1 MTTNEELTVSTI
13 RVLCADAI
21 EKAKSGHPG
30 ICLGS
35 APMAYTLWAKHLKH
49 NPKNPGFFDRDRF
62 ILSAGHGSML
72 LYSLLHLFGYG
83 LTKEDL
89 MRFRQH
95 TSKTPGHP
103 EYGVTAGV
111 EVSTGPLGQGV
122 ANAVGFALAERL
134 LADKFNREDAKLI
147 DHYTYALCG
156 DGCMME
162 GIENEAAS
170 LAGTLKLGKLIV
182 LYDSNRITIEGSTD
196 LAFTEDVGKRHEAL
210 GWQVL
215 RVTDGEDM
223 EQISAAITLAKA
235 EKQKPSLIIVDTVI
249 GYGSPLA
256 GTAKC
261 HGAPL
266 GAENVKELRKSLGY
280 KLKPFEVS
288 PQVVEHIESLQPT
301 FAKYE
306 ADWNRAVKAYRTKY
320 PEDYEEFQRWRKG
333 EIDFSAL
340 DGIYGDAPK
349 KEEAGRASSQR
360 ILNAIAEQNRFV
372 VGGSADLA
380 TSNMVVISDGGEVS
394 ATESGRNI
402 HFGIREHAM
411 GAIANGMY
419 LHGGILPF
427 CATFAVFSDYMKG
440 AMRMS
445 ALMNIPV
452 VYVFSHDSIGVG
464 EDGPTHQPIEQLTM
478 LRSIPNIKVFRPAD
492 SKEVAAA
499 YESAWTGKTP
509 TAIVVSRQA
518 LKQHKTTGPNA
529 LYGGY
534 IVADSDKETP
544 DVILIATGSELTLAL
559 EAKKALKNEN
569 IDARVVSM
577 PCMELFDIQTQKYR
591 ESVLPSGVRARVAI
605 EAGRST
611 PWYKYVGIDGE
622 CCCIDTFGMSAP
634 ADVMFEVCG
643 FTSDNVVQLAKK
655 TVKKC
660 QKASAFIP
668 TGDDTEENA

>member
-1 MTTNEELTVSTI
+1 MTTNEELTVSTM

-30 ICLGS
+30 ICLGA
-35 APMAYTLWAKHLKH
+35 APTAYTLWAKHLKH

-62 ILSAGHGSML
+62 VLSAGHGSML

-215 RVTDGEDM
+215 RVTDGEDI

-235 EKQKPSLIIVDTVI
+235 EKEKPSLIVVNTVI

-266 GAENVKELRKSLGY
+266 GADNVKELRKSLGY

-288 PQVVEHIESLQPT
+288 PQVTEHIELLQPT
-301 FAKYE
+301 FSKYE
-306 ADWNRAVKAYRTKY
+306 ADWNRAVKSYKTKY

-333 EIDFSAL
+333 EIDFSSL
-340 DGIYGDAPK
+340 DSIYGDAPK

-360 ILNAIAEQNRFV
+360 ILNAIAEQNGFV

-380 TSNMVVISDGGEVS
+380 TSNMVVIKDGGEVS

-419 LHGGILPF
+419 LHGGLLPF

-559 EAKKALKNEN
+559 ESKKALKEEN

-668 TGDDTEENA
+668 TDDGEENA

>member
-1 MTTNEELTVSTI
+1 MTNEELTVSTL
-13 RVLCADAI
+13 RMLSTEAI

-30 ICLGS
+30 ICLGA
-35 APMAYTLWAKHLKH
+35 APIGFTLFAKHLKH
-49 NPKNPGFFDRDRF
+49 NPKDPAFFDRDRF
-62 ILSAGHGSML
+62 VLSAGHGSAL
-72 LYSLLHLFGYG
+72 LYSLFHVFGYG

-122 ANAVGFALAERL
+122 ANAVGFALAERV
-134 LADKFNREDAKLI
+134 LARRFNKPDCTI
-147 DHYTYALCG
+147 VDHYTYALCG

-170 LAGTLKLGKLIV
+170 FAGTQKLDKLIV
-182 LYDSNRITIEGSTD
+182 LYDSNHITIEGSTD

-215 RVTDGEDM
+215 RVNDGESID
-223 EQISAAITLAKA
+223 QISAAITLAKA
-235 EKQKPSLIIVDTVI
+235 EKQKPSLIIINTTI

-256 GTAKC
+256 GTCKC

-266 GAENVKELRKSLGY
+266 GADNIKALRKALGY
-280 KLKPFEVS
+280 KTPAFDVA
-288 PQVVEHIESLQPT
+288 PQVTDYIAELAPA

-306 ADWNRAVKAYRTKY
+306 SDWNKAVKTYKTKY

-333 EIDFSAL
+333 NIDFAEL
-340 DGIYGDAPK
+340 DCIYDKPQK
-349 KEEAGRASSQR
+349 DEATRASSQR
-360 ILNAIAEQNRFV
+360 ILNAIAEKNPFV

-380 TSNMVVISDGGEVS
+380 TSNMVVINDGGDMS
-394 ATESGRNI
+394 AEESGRNI

-411 GAIANGMY
+411 GAICNGMY
-419 LHGGILPF
+419 LHGGLLPF
-427 CATFAVFSDYMKG
+427 CATFTVFADYMKS
-440 AMRMS
+440 AIRMS

-452 VYVFSHDSIGVG
+452 VYILSHDSIGVG
-464 EDGPTHQPIEQLTM
+464 EDGPTHQPIEQLEM

-492 SKEVAAA
+492 SKETAAA
-499 YESAWTGKTP
+499 YESAWTGKSP
-509 TAIVVSRQA
+509 TAIVLSRQS
-518 LKQHKTTGPNA
+518 LKQLDCTGTDA

-534 IVADSDKETP
+534 IAADSDKETP
-544 DVILIATGSELTLAL
+544 DVILISNGSELALAL
-559 EAKKALKNEN
+559 DAKKRLAADK

-577 PCMELFDIQTQKYR
+577 PCKELFDIQTVKYR
-591 ESVLPSGVRARVAI
+591 ESILPSNVRARVAV
-605 EAGRST
+605 EAGRSVG
-611 PWYKYVGIDGE
+611 WYKYVGLDGE

-634 ADVMFEVCG
+634 ANIMFEICG
-643 FTSDNVVQLAKK
+643 FNTDTVIKLAKK
-655 TVKKC
+655 TIKNC
-660 QKASAFIP
+660 AKAEALI
-668 TGDDTEENA
+668 GAAKENDQ

>member
-1 MTTNEELTVSTI
+1 MNMTNDELTISTI
-13 RVLCADAI
+13 RVLSAEAI

-30 ICLGS
+30 ICLGA
-35 APMAYTLWAKHLKH
+35 APAAYTLFSRVLKH
-49 NPKNPGFFDRDRF
+49 NPKNPNFFDRDRF
-62 ILSAGHGSML
+62 VLSAGHGSAL
-72 LYSLLHLFGYG
+72 LYSLLHIFGYG
-83 LTKEDL
+83 LSKEDL

-111 EVSTGPLGQGV
+111 EVSTGPLGQGI
-122 ANAVGFALAERL
+122 ANAVGFALAEKI
-134 LADKFNREDAKLI
+134 LADKFNESDLKLV

-182 LYDSNRITIEGSTD
+182 IYDSNRITIDGSTD

-215 RVTDGEDM
+215 KVNDGENIDSI
-223 EQISAAITLAKA
+223 EAALKLAKD
-235 EKQKPSLIIVDTVI
+235 ETEKPSLVIVNTTI

-256 GTAKC
+256 GTSKC

-266 GAENVKELRKSLGY
+266 GADNVKQLRANLGY
-280 KLKPFEVS
+280 KAKPFEVVS
-288 PQVVEHIESLQPT
+288 QVTDHIASLAPT
-301 FAKYE
+301 FNKYE
-306 ADWNRAVKAYRTKY
+306 SEWNKIVKAYKTKY
-320 PEDYEEFQRWRKG
+320 PEKYEEFQVWRKG
-333 EIDFSAL
+333 EIDFEAL
-340 DGIYGDAPK
+340 DSIYDMPEK
-349 KEEAGRASSQR
+349 NEATRVSSQR
-360 ILNAIAEQNRFV
+360 ILNKIAEQNPFV
-372 VGGSADLA
+372 FGGSADLA
-380 TSNMVVISDGGEVS
+380 TSNMVVIANGGDLS
-394 ATESGRNI
+394 ATELGRNI

-419 LHGGILPF
+419 LHGGLLPF
-427 CATFAVFSDYMKG
+427 CATFTVFSDYMK
-440 AMRMS
+440 AAIRMS

-452 VYVFSHDSIGVG
+452 VYIFSHDSIGVG
-464 EDGPTHQPIEQLTM
+464 EDGPTHQPVEQLAM
-478 LRSIPNIKVFRPAD
+478 LRTIPNIKVFRPAD
-492 SKEVAAA
+492 SKETAAA

-509 TAIVVSRQA
+509 TVIVLSRQS
-518 LKQHKTTGPNA
+518 LPQLDCTGTDA

-534 IVADSDKETP
+534 IVADSEKETP
-544 DVILIATGSELTLAL
+544 DTILISNGSELSLAL
-559 EAKKALKNEN
+559 AAKKQLKKEG

-591 ESVLPSGVRARVAI
+591 ESVLPSKVRARVAI

-611 PWYKYVGIDGE
+611 CWYKYVGIDGE

-634 ADVMFEVCG
+634 ADVMFEICG
-643 FTSDNVVQLAKK
+643 FNVDNVVKLAKK
-655 TVKKC
+655 TVKTCTK
-660 QKASAFIP
+660 SAEVIP
-668 TGDDTEENA
+668 TGGSDDE

>member
-1 MTTNEELTVSTI
+1 MTNDELTISTI
-13 RVLCADAI
+13 RVLSAEAI

-30 ICLGS
+30 ICLGA
-35 APMAYTLWAKHLKH
+35 APAAYTLFSRVLKH
-49 NPKNPGFFDRDRF
+49 NPKNPNFFDRDRF
-62 ILSAGHGSML
+62 VLSAGHGSAL
-72 LYSLLHLFGYG
+72 LYSLLHIFGYG
-83 LTKEDL
+83 LSKEDL

-111 EVSTGPLGQGV
+111 EVSTGPLGQGI
-122 ANAVGFALAERL
+122 ANAVGFALAEKI
-134 LADKFNREDAKLI
+134 LADKFNESDLKLV

-182 LYDSNRITIEGSTD
+182 IYDSNRITIDGSTD

-215 RVTDGEDM
+215 KVNDGENIDSI
-223 EQISAAITLAKA
+223 EAALKLAKD
-235 EKQKPSLIIVDTVI
+235 ETEKPSLVIVNTTI

-256 GTAKC
+256 GTSKC

-266 GAENVKELRKSLGY
+266 GADNVKQLRANLGY
-280 KLKPFEVS
+280 KAKPFEVVS
-288 PQVVEHIESLQPT
+288 QVTDHIASLAPT
-301 FAKYE
+301 FNKYE
-306 ADWNRAVKAYRTKY
+306 SEWNKIVKAYKTKY
-320 PEDYEEFQRWRKG
+320 PEKYEEFQVWRKG
-333 EIDFSAL
+333 EIDFEAL
-340 DGIYGDAPK
+340 DSIYDMPEK
-349 KEEAGRASSQR
+349 NEATRVSSQR
-360 ILNAIAEQNRFV
+360 ILNKIAEQNPFV
-372 VGGSADLA
+372 FGGSADLA
-380 TSNMVVISDGGEVS
+380 TSNMVVIANGGDLS
-394 ATESGRNI
+394 ATELGRNI

-419 LHGGILPF
+419 LHGGLLPF
-427 CATFAVFSDYMKG
+427 CATFTVFSDYMK
-440 AMRMS
+440 AAIRMS

-452 VYVFSHDSIGVG
+452 VYIFSHDSIGVG
-464 EDGPTHQPIEQLTM
+464 EDGPTHQPVEQLAM
-478 LRSIPNIKVFRPAD
+478 LRTIPNIKVFRPAD
-492 SKEVAAA
+492 SKETAAA

-509 TAIVVSRQA
+509 TVIVLSRQS
-518 LKQHKTTGPNA
+518 LPQLDCTGTDA

-534 IVADSDKETP
+534 IVADSEKETP
-544 DVILIATGSELTLAL
+544 DTILISNGSELSLAL
-559 EAKKALKNEN
+559 AAKKQLKKEG

-591 ESVLPSGVRARVAI
+591 ESVLPSKVRARVAI

-611 PWYKYVGIDGE
+611 CWYKYVGIDGE

-634 ADVMFEVCG
+634 ADVMFEICG
-643 FTSDNVVQLAKK
+643 FNVDNVVKLAKK
-655 TVKKC
+655 TVKTCTK
-660 QKASAFIP
+660 SAEVIP
-668 TGDDTEENA
+668 TGGSDDE

>member
-1 MTTNEELTVSTI
+1 MTNEELTISTM

-30 ICLGS
+30 ICLGA
-35 APMAYTLWAKHLKH
+35 APTAFTLWSTHLKH
-49 NPKNPGFFDRDRF
+49 NPKNPAFFDRDRF
-62 ILSAGHGSML
+62 VLSAGHGSML
-72 LYSLLHLFGYG
+72 LYSLLHLFNYG

-89 MRFRQH
+89 MRFRQQ

-122 ANAVGFALAERL
+122 ANAVGFALAEKI
-134 LADKFNREDAKLI
+134 LADKFNQPDAKLI
-147 DHYTYALCG
+147 DHNTYALCG

-170 LAGTLKLGKLIV
+170 LAGTLHLGKLIV

-215 RVTDGEDM
+215 RVNNGEDID
-223 EQISAAITLAKA
+223 EISAAITLAKA
-235 EKQKPSLIIVDTVI
+235 EKDKPSLIIVNTTI

-256 GTAKC
+256 GTEKC

-266 GAENVKELRKSLGY
+266 GEANIKALRKTLGY
-280 KLKPFEVS
+280 KYAPFEVA
-288 PQVVEHIESLQPT
+288 PQVTDYIAEMQPR

-306 ADWNRAVKAYRTKY
+306 SDWNRAVKAYKTKY
-320 PEDYEEFQRWRKG
+320 PELYEEFQRWRKC
-333 EIDFSAL
+333 EIDFSTL
-340 DGIYGDAPK
+340 DSIYDKPQK
-349 KEEAGRASSQR
+349 DEAGRASSQR
-360 ILNAIAEQNRFV
+360 ILNTIAEQNPFV
-372 VGGSADLA
+372 IGGSADLA
-380 TSNMVVISDGGEVS
+380 TSNMVVIKDGGDIS
-394 ATESGRNI
+394 ASNTPGRNI

-411 GAIANGMY
+411 GAIVNGMY

-427 CATFAVFSDYMKG
+427 CATFAVFSDYMK
-440 AMRMS
+440 ASIRMS

-452 VYVFSHDSIGVG
+452 TYIFSHDSIGVG
-464 EDGPTHQPIEQLTM
+464 EDGPTHQPIEQLVM

-492 SKEVAAA
+492 AKEVAAA
-499 YESAWTGKTP
+499 YESAWTGKSP
-509 TAIVVSRQA
+509 TVIMLSRQA
-518 LKQHKTTGPNA
+518 LKQLDCTSTDA

-544 DVILIATGSELTLAL
+544 DAILMATGSELALAL
-559 EAKKALKNEN
+559 DAKERLKAEN

-577 PCMELFDIQTQKYR
+577 PCMELFDIQTAKYR
-591 ESVLPSGVRARVAI
+591 ESVLPSNVRARVAI
-605 EAGRST
+605 EAGRSYC
-611 PWYKYVGIDGE
+611 WYKYVGLDGE
-622 CCCIDTFGMSAP
+622 CCCIDHFGMSAP
-634 ADVMFEVCG
+634 ANVMFEISG
-643 FTSDNVVQLAKK
+643 FNVDNVVKLTKK
-655 TVKKC
+655 TVKSC
-660 QKASAFIP
+660 GKAAAFIP
-668 TGDDTEENA
+668 QASDDVE